1 MNINSPSEG
10 SERRK
15 EHCRKYLY
23 YFRKCINHHQE
34 IVGGNM
40 NIKGAAGIEDSEV
53 NEEHVTGK
61 QKRRTVFYLAE
72 NA

>member
-1 MNINSPSEG
+1 
-10 SERRK
+10 
-15 EHCRKYLY
+15 
-23 YFRKCINHHQE
+23 
-34 IVGGNM
+34 M